1 MIFQFLILLNGE
13 VHQTGLKRNLV
24 EYIACVT
31 FASVESRYS
40 VHSYRN
46 GSLLRCNSTCC
57 FLANYTQP
65 LPSALMRQQ
74 LPGQFVFFCFSV
86 TIPRTSRRL
95 RALAGVIAFFSTQS
109 FLLFLLLFL
118 PYLFLF
124 YPVFFQR
131 AIGIDTVQRIEKFP
145 FDRSDINV
153 FYFELFKDRRR
164 NVQELERYTS
174 FATFFDHITSCNCM
188 KCSMTKRIFQRRI
201 LRLCSALLQR
211 CTNRFNLFKPV
222 NQATLV
228 GQ

>member
-1 MIFQFLILLNGE
+1 MLNGE

-131 AIGIDTVQRIEKFP
+131 AIGIDTVQRVEKFP
-145 FDRSDINV
+145 FDRSDVNV

-164 NVQELERYTS
+164 NCAGTRTIHLVRDFFRSYYIVQLYEMFDDKTDIS
-174 FATFFDHITSCNCM
+174 ATNITS
-188 KCSMTKRIFQRRI
+188 
-201 LRLCSALLQR
+201 LQR
-211 CTNRFNLFKPV
+211 TTS
-222 NQATLV
+222 TLYE
-228 GQ
+228 

>member
-1 MIFQFLILLNGE
+1 MCYFCLGRKSIFGA
-13 VHQTGLKRNLV
+13 LV
-24 EYIACVT
+24 PQRVT
-31 FASVESRYS
+31 FTVQFDLLLSCKLYSTASVCFDAPAASGS
-40 VHSYRN
+40 VR
-46 GSLLRCNSTCC
+46 
-57 FLANYTQP
+57 F
-65 LPSALMRQQ
+65 
-74 LPGQFVFFCFSV
+74 
-86 TIPRTSRRL
+86 
-95 RALAGVIAFFSTQS
+95 
-109 FLLFLLLFL
+109 FLLLRNDPKDFPQVACTRRSYRFFL
-118 PYLFLF
+118 NPVLSSFSSSLSSLSFSFLSCF
-124 YPVFFQR
+124 FFQR
-131 AIGIDTVQRIEKFP
+131 AIGIDTVQRVEKFP

>member
-1 MIFQFLILLNGE
+1 MHSPELSLFSQPSPFFFFFFSFFLI
-13 VHQTGLKRNLV
+13 
-24 EYIACVT
+24 
-31 FASVESRYS
+31 
-40 VHSYRN
+40 
-46 GSLLRCNSTCC
+46 
-57 FLANYTQP
+57 
-65 LPSALMRQQ
+65 
-74 LPGQFVFFCFSV
+74 FF
-86 TIPRTSRRL
+86 
-95 RALAGVIAFFSTQS
+95 FFT
-109 FLLFLLLFL
+109 LF
-118 PYLFLF
+118 
-124 YPVFFQR
+124 FFQR

-145 FDRSDINV
+145 FDRSDVNV

-174 FATFFDHITSCNCM
+174 FATFFDHITSCNCI